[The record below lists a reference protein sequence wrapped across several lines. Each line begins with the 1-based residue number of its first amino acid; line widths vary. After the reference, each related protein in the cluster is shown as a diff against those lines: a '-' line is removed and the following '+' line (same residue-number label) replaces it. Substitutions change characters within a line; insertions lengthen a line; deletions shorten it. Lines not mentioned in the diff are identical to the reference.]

1 MSLLLINSDT
11 NGNEY
16 HAEIPAA
23 DLIDVIGPAPTTSS
37 QPESSSVNNT
47 AAASNSTINKMVMDN
62 SDVDFYE
69 NLLADQVI
77 PDTYTSLP
85 RGRRGRR
92 RNHDFQTEPNTTEYL
107 YGTYRRSKPYTN
119 FATTAFDDEFR
130 TPLNQT
136 SGGNHEHHHLNGTN
150 NVIAKE
156 TDTYQQHQ
164 SEYNSEFQ
172 QYHNQQHH
180 ERDYNSQYENG
191 QVMSGVQMNEPGN
204 GQAFQREQQDFRE
217 NHQGGTK

>member
-1 MSLLLINSDT
+1 
-11 NGNEY
+11 
-16 HAEIPAA
+16 
-23 DLIDVIGPAPTTSS
+23 
-37 QPESSSVNNT
+37 
-47 AAASNSTINKMVMDN
+47 MVMDN

-92 RNHDFQTEPNTTEYL
+92 RNHDFQTQPNTTEYL

-130 TPLNQT
+130 TPLNPT
-136 SGGNHEHHHLNGTN
+136 NDHHLNGTN

-156 TDTYQQHQ
+156 TNTYQQHQ
-164 SEYNSEFQ
+164 SPFAGEKTGSKETGGDAERSKNGQCQKSPPL
-172 QYHNQQHH
+172 NL
-180 ERDYNSQYENG
+180 ERDPQPRDG
-191 QVMSGVQMNEPGN
+191 GFCFTLRGN
-204 GQAFQREQQDFRE
+204 PDKASTE
-217 NHQGGTK
+217 TKKDEHSRLGDERR

>member
-1 MSLLLINSDT
+1 MITFWRELLINSDT

-37 QPESSSVNNT
+37 QADSVTNT
-47 AAASNSTINKMVMDN
+47 AAVSKSSKMVMDN

-69 NLLADQVI
+69 NLLASDSQII

-92 RNHDFQTEPNTTEYL
+92 RNHDFQSEPNTTEYL

-119 FATTAFDDEFR
+119 FAITAFLHLSIFEEGIHVDEIEAINFSSKIE
-130 TPLNQT
+130 LLIMFQ
-136 SGGNHEHHHLNGTN
+136 
-150 NVIAKE
+150 VIP
-156 TDTYQQHQ
+156 
-164 SEYNSEFQ
+164 
-172 QYHNQQHH
+172 
-180 ERDYNSQYENG
+180 
-191 QVMSGVQMNEPGN
+191 EP
-204 GQAFQREQQDFRE
+204 Q
-217 NHQGGTK
+217 

>member
-37 QPESSSVNNT
+37 QAESSSVNNT
-47 AAASNSTINKMVMDN
+47 AAASKSTINKMVMDN

-92 RNHDFQTEPNTTEYL
+92 RNHDFQTQPNTTEYL

-130 TPLNQT
+130 TPLNPT
-136 SGGNHEHHHLNGTN
+136 NDHHLNGTN

-156 TDTYQQHQ
+156 TNTYQQHQ

-172 QYHNQQHH
+172 QYHH
-180 ERDYNSQYENG
+180 ERDYNNQYGNG
-191 QVMSGVQMNEPGN
+191 QVMSGINEPGN
-204 GQAFQREQQDFRE
+204 GQAFQPEQQDFRE
-217 NHQGGTK
+217 NHQGGKKSLRLVNLN